1 MTPSELAHYGQT
13 FYGPRW
19 QTEMAR
25 ALGVHRNLV
34 GRWVR
39 SERGIPGWVD
49 ERLRD
54 IGAEKLV
61 EWQQLSDGDR
71 WLRLQEIA
79 GGGE

>member
-1 MTPSELAHYGQT
+1 MTPSELSHYGRT

-19 QTEMAR
+19 QTEMSR

-34 GRWVR
+34 GRWA
-39 SERGIPGWVD
+39 RGGRIPGWVD
-49 ERLRD
+49 DRLRD
-54 IGAEKLV
+54 IGAEKLA
-61 EWQQLSDGDR
+61 EWQRLSDCDR